1 MNSSNQAIIAVNS
14 FSVGIMLPV
23 MNLALL
29 ERGAS
34 LQTLPLLL
42 AAYSATV
49 LCLELPSGI
58 CADLYGRRE
67 VFLLSCVFQFI
78 AYSVMLA
85 ADNMVW
91 LVFAMAFHG
100 MGRAFSSGS
109 LDALFIDQAILQ
121 NGEDCLAK
129 VTSRMALLD
138 GVGLAAGGIAGG
150 AVAGMADSYQAN
162 ILLRMAL
169 SAALFIVVIFFVREQ
184 PIHEEKK
191 HVSLGRHIRQGKQV
205 IFSTPGFRLLFAG
218 VFFTGVFLSAV
229 ETYWQPAFME
239 LPSAK
244 SGLWLLGVI
253 TFLGFMAVAAGNIIV
268 QKLLDRHSRNWW
280 NVYNLCRIILGASII
295 VFALQGSTAGFV
307 AWYALVYLLLGA
319 GNVAES
325 TIINWLTPG
334 SMRASV
340 LSLSSLTLQIGAL
353 CASIFSSI
361 VIVRLKFSG
370 IWITAGVLLG
380 GYALIVAAITNKIKV
395 KKIDKIDFEG

>member
-1 MNSSNQAIIAVNS
+1 MNRTNQAIIAVNS
-14 FSVGIMLPV
+14 FSVGIILPV

-58 CADLYGRRE
+58 FADLYGRRE
-67 VFLLSCVFQFI
+67 VFLLSCVFQFM

-85 ADNMVW
+85 ADSMVW

-121 NGEDCLAK
+121 NGEGCLAK

-138 GVGLAAGGIAGG
+138 GIGLAVGGIAGG
-150 AVAGMADSYQAN
+150 VLAGMADSYLAN

-169 SAALFIVVIFFVREQ
+169 SVALFIMAVFFVKEQ
-184 PIHEEKK
+184 PVLGEKK
-191 HVSLGRHIRQGKQV
+191 HTALSGLISQGKQV

-218 VFFTGVFLSAV
+218 VFFTGIFLSAV

-239 LPSAK
+239 LPSVR
-244 SGLWLLGVI
+244 SSLWLLGVI
-253 TFLGFMAVAAGNIIV
+253 TFLGFMAVAAGNIMA
-268 QKLLDRHSRNWW
+268 QKLLDRYSRNWW
-280 NVYNLCRIILGASII
+280 NVYNLCRMILGASIVI
-295 VFALQGSTAGFV
+295 FALQRSTAGFV
-307 AWYALVYLLLGA
+307 VWYASVYLLLGA

-325 TIINWLTPG
+325 TLINSLAPG

-340 LSLSSLTLQIGAL
+340 LSLSSLILQIGAL
-353 CASIFSSI
+353 CASVFSSI
-361 VIVRLKFSG
+361 VIMRLKSSG
-370 IWITAGVLLG
+370 IWIAAGVLLG
-380 GYALIVAAITNKIKV
+380 GYALIVAAVTNKIKI
-395 KKIDKIDFEG
+395 KKMDEIDFEG

>member
-1 MNSSNQAIIAVNS
+1 MNRANQAIIAVNS

-42 AAYSATV
+42 AAYSATA

-109 LDALFIDQAILQ
+109 LDALFIDQAIIQ
-121 NGEDCLAK
+121 SGEGCLAK

-138 GVGLAAGGIAGG
+138 GIGLAVGGIAGG
-150 AVAGMADSYQAN
+150 VLAGMADGYLAN
-162 ILLRMAL
+162 ISLRMAL
-169 SAALFIVVIFFVREQ
+169 SAALFIMAVSFVKEQ
-184 PIHEEKK
+184 PVPGEKK
-191 HVSLGRHIRQGKQV
+191 HTALNGLIRQGKQI

-244 SGLWLLGVI
+244 SSLWLLGVI
-253 TFLGFMAVAAGNIIV
+253 TFMGFMAVAAGNIIA
-268 QKLLDRHSRNWW
+268 QKLLDRYSRSWW
-280 NVYNLCRIILGASII
+280 NVYNLFRLLVGASIVI
-295 VFALQGSTAGFV
+295 FALQGSAAGFV

-325 TIINWLTPG
+325 TLINRLTPG

-353 CASIFSSI
+353 CASVFSSI
-361 VIVRLKFSG
+361 VIMRLKFSG
-370 IWITAGVLLG
+370 IWITSGVLLG
-380 GYALIVAAITNKIKV
+380 GYALIVAAVTNKIKV
-395 KKIDKIDFEG
+395 KKIDEIDFDG